1 MKKYLLT
8 QAIFDV
14 LQDKGT
20 LQQQHNKN
28 LILIST
34 LQSKLDEVRHRVLTD
49 TNEDHMLKE
58 QLKIQEE
65 LTTKKREV
73 NQI

>member
-8 QAIFDV
+8 QAFFDV
-14 LQDKGT
+14 LQDKET

-49 TNEDHMLKE
+49 TNVAHMLKE
-58 QLKIQEE
+58 QLNIQEE
-65 LTTKKREV
+65 LITKKREV
-73 NQI
+73 NQT